1 MYSTL
6 QRNAVLRSK
15 RKLSRKRMGPLCIIG
30 QKYCVVNLYIY
41 NELCFIVLVVVNNKR
56 ANIFIGE
63 QKFGGRL
70 LYDNLL

>member
-1 MYSTL
+1 
-6 QRNAVLRSK
+6 
-15 RKLSRKRMGPLCIIG
+15 MGPLCIIG